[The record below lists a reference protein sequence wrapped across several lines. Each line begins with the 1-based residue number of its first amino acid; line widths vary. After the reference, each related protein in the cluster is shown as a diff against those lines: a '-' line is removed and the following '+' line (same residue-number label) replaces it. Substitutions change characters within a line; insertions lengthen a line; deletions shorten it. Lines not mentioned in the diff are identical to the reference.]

1 MILVSSPLSE
11 RLRRLRGGTEGFFRS
26 RDIEAVGLRF
36 RDLRELVDARAI
48 ERVARGLYRIADTE
62 AAQHYTLAAVCAR
75 IPKAIVCLLSALT
88 VHEIGTQLPREV
100 WIAIAH
106 KARAPRIPELPIRII
121 RFTGSSLT
129 YGVEPVHLDG
139 VASRITNVARTVV
152 DCFRFR
158 RLVGRDVAQEALR
171 EAIREQ
177 KTSID
182 EVWRTAE
189 VCRAKSLVM
198 PYLEMLAG

>member
-1 MILVSSPLSE
+1 MTSVSTSLTD
-11 RLRRLRGGTEGFFRS
+11 RLGHLREGTEGFFRP
-26 RDIEAVGLRF
+26 RDIEAVGLGF
-36 RDLRELVDARAI
+36 RDLRNLVGAGAV
-48 ERVARGLYRIADTE
+48 ERVARGLYRIADME

-75 IPKAIVCLLSALT
+75 VPKAIVCLLSALT

-106 KARAPRIPELPIRII
+106 KARAPRIPELPIRIV

-129 YGVEPVHLDG
+129 YGVESVNLDG
-139 VASRITNVARTVV
+139 VPSRVTSVARTVV

-158 RLVGRDVAQEALR
+158 RLVGRDVAQEALL
-171 EAIREQ
+171 EAIRER

-189 VCRAKSLVM
+189 VCRAKSLVT
-198 PYLEMLAG
+198 PYLEVLAG